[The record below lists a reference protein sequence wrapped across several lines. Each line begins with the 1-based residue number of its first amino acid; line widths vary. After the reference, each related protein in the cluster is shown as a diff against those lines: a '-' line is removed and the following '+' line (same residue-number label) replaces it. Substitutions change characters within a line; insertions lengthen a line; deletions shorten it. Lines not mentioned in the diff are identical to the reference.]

1 LIQFTPRSPNA
12 AKALTNWTRKA
23 NYLTGE
29 NVKYQTYISA
39 LQRAGL
45 KKNEIESEKIGQID
59 DGVASEDE
67 FLIVD
72 PVHGD
77 LDRE

>member
-1 LIQFTPRSPNA
+1 
-12 AKALTNWTRKA
+12 LTNWTRKA

-45 KKNEIESEKIGQID
+45 KKNEIESEKMGQTD
-59 DGVASEDE
+59 ADVASEGGSI
-67 FLIVD
+67 IVD
-72 PVHGD
+72 PLHGD